1 MDAGSRARNERQ
13 PHPVDTHVGSRVR
26 LRRIFLGYSQEKLAR
41 ALGLTFQQVQKYER
55 GANRISSSK
64 LFELARLLDVPVGF
78 FFEGVDDELEGGL
91 APQAPPH
98 QGAGESDSSTD
109 HASFETNRETLRLVD
124 AYYKIEDQS
133 VRSEVLALIRVLG
146 KSTIKA

>member
-1 MDAGSRARNERQ
+1 MDAGSRARNARQ

-78 FFEGVDDELEGGL
+78 FFEGVDDELENGV
-91 APQAPPH
+91 ATQAPAH
-98 QGAGESDSSTD
+98 RGTGQSDTAGGD
-109 HASFETNRETLRLVD
+109 ASFETNRETLRLVD

-133 VRSEVLALIRVLG
+133 VRSEVLSLMKVLG
-146 KSTIKA
+146 KPSTKA

>member
-1 MDAGSRARNERQ
+1 MNAGPKADNAKQ
-13 PHPVDTHVGSRVR
+13 PHPVDMHVGHRVR
-26 LRRIFLGYSQEKLAR
+26 LRRIFLGYSQDKLAR

-78 FFEGVDDELEGGL
+78 FFEGVDDELEGEAANPGFQHRSGGGGDQL
-91 APQAPPH
+91 SENPN
-98 QGAGESDSSTD
+98 
-109 HASFETNRETLRLVD
+109 FETNRETLRLLS

-133 VRSEVLALIRVLG
+133 VRQEVLSLMKVLG
-146 KSTIKA
+146 KSRT

>member
-1 MDAGSRARNERQ
+1 MDTGPKADNAKQ
-13 PHPVDTHVGSRVR
+13 PHPVDMHVGHRVR
-26 LRRIFLGYSQEKLAR
+26 LRRIFLGYSQDKLAR

-78 FFEGVDDELEGGL
+78 FFEGVDELEGEAANPDL
-91 APQAPPH
+91 QH
-98 QGAGESDSSTD
+98 LSAGGRDQLTENPN
-109 HASFETNRETLRLVD
+109 FETNRETLRLLN

-133 VRSEVLALIRVLG
+133 VRQEVLSLMRVLG
-146 KSTIKA
+146 KSRT